1 MVTSNQ
7 SQTDFSTG
15 SPEPLISVIIPTYN
29 RPAYL
34 KEAIESA
41 VGQTYQ
47 NIEIIV
53 ADDCGP
59 ASIENQKIAEA
70 FQDTRIIFRRNA
82 TNLGV
87 TLNFAKAIKES
98 RGKYIASLNDDDMW
112 NQDFLEKLV
121 PPLEANP
128 DLALAFCDH
137 YVIDETGTINH
148 QKTEQVSQN
157 CNRARLKE
165 GVYKPFCKLSIVEH
179 AVAPACAAVIRK
191 DIEDLENIPSEVE
204 VFYDL
209 YINYLCCR
217 SGRGAYYYPERLTRY
232 RIHSESF
239 TYSYSPEN
247 VERNIRCAKAHIFCY
262 ERFMEDERVAELK
275 PYLQERLAHEMTSI
289 GINLLRAKQT
299 TEGRPYLLSALS
311 QHPSLRTILALILSF
326 TPQSLATRLSTLKSS
341 TETSSKTKGYLS
353 SR

>member
-1 MVTSNQ
+1 MAASNQ
-7 SQTDFSTG
+7 SQTNLSTDLAQ
-15 SPEPLISVIIPTYN
+15 PLVSVLIVTYN
-29 RPAYL
+29 RPKYL

-59 ASIENQKIAEA
+59 ASFENQKIAEA
-70 FQDTRIIFRRNA
+70 FQDPRIIFRRNP

-87 TLNFAKAIKES
+87 SLNFTKAIKEAQ
-98 RGKYIASLNDDDMW
+98 GKYIASLNDDDMW
-112 NQDFLEKLV
+112 NQDFLEKLI

-137 YVIDETGTINH
+137 YIIDETGAINH
-148 QKTEQVSQN
+148 QKTEEVSQY
-157 CNRARLKE
+157 CNRTNLKE
-165 GVYKPFCKLSIVEH
+165 GVYQPFCKLSIVEH

-191 DIEDLENIPSEVE
+191 DIEDLANIPSEVN

-232 RIHSESF
+232 RIHSDSF
-239 TYSYSPEN
+239 TYSYSPAN
-247 VERNIRCAKAHIFCY
+247 VERNIRAAKAHIFCFQ
-262 ERFMEDERVAELK
+262 RFIEDERLVEIK
-275 PYLQERLAHEMTSI
+275 PYLKANLSHEMTSI
-289 GINLLRAKQT
+289 GINMLRAKQT
-299 TEGRPYLLSALS
+299 TEGRSYLLNALS
-311 QHPSLRTILALILSF
+311 QHLSLRTILALILSF
-326 TPQSLATRLSTLKSS
+326 IPQSFASRLSTLKS
-341 TETSSKTKGYLS
+341 
-353 SR
+353 